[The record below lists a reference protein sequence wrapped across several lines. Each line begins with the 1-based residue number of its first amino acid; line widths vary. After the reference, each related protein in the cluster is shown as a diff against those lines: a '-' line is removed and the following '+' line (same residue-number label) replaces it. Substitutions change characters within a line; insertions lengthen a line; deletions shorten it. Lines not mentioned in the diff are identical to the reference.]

1 MLKVAKLTAQF
12 TFSELY
18 SMTRP
23 QNSVLAWRRVRSH
36 LYTPAHVQIHLG
48 EQKIVHTDR
57 FHVYRAARVNEVI
70 LFIKGKHDSL
80 SRLFFLLAIIP
91 PGFASSFFSNI

>member
-12 TFSELY
+12 TFSEVY

-23 QNSVLAWRRVRSH
+23 QKRRVRPH